1 MKDNVGFVKR
11 ALAYFLDMLIVGF
24 ISGILYFGVDA
35 IFKFDT
41 SITET
46 YNEKTTELAEKL
58 TETQIT
64 EEEYIEGFMDLS
76 TKYYQGMAEESVPYG
91 LIEFIVMI
99 AYMVGLAYYSNGQT
113 IGKKTFNIKVV
124 DKKGKTPSLN
134 TFFVRSLINYSLYV
148 SMVEL
153 ILVFILNKGFFELS
167 IIVEGISIVTTLLSV
182 IMIVFNDDKR
192 GIHDHISGTKV
203 VNDYDE

>member
-11 ALAYFLDMLIVGF
+11 ALAYFLDILIVGF
-24 ISGILYFGVDA
+24 ISGTLYFGVDA

-64 EEEYIEGFMDLS
+64 EDEYLEEFLDLS
-76 TKYYQGMAEESVPYG
+76 TKHYQGMAEESVPYG

-99 AYMVGLAYYSNGQT
+99 AYMVGLAYYCNGQT

-167 IIVEGISIVTTLLSV
+167 IIVEGISIVITLLSV

>member
-64 EEEYIEGFMDLS
+64 EDEYIEEFMDLS

-167 IIVEGISIVTTLLSV
+167 IIVEGISIVITLLSV

>member
-24 ISGILYFGVDA
+24 ISGTLYFGVDA

-64 EEEYIEGFMDLS
+64 EEEYIEEFMDLS

-167 IIVEGISIVTTLLSV
+167 IIVEGISIVITLLSV

>member
-167 IIVEGISIVTTLLSV
+167 IIVEGISIVITLLSV

>member
-11 ALAYFLDMLIVGF
+11 ALAYFLDMLIVGL
-24 ISGILYFGVDA
+24 ISGTLYFGVDA

-46 YNEKTTELAEKL
+46 YNEKTTELAEKF

-64 EEEYIEGFMDLS
+64 EEEYIEEFMDLS

-167 IIVEGISIVTTLLSV
+167 IIVEGISIVITLLSV

>member
-24 ISGILYFGVDA
+24 ISGTLYFGVDA

-64 EEEYIEGFMDLS
+64 EDEYIEEFMDLS

-167 IIVEGISIVTTLLSV
+167 IIVEGISIVITLLSV

>member
-24 ISGILYFGVDA
+24 ISGTLYFGVDA

-64 EEEYIEGFMDLS
+64 EEEYIEEFMDLS

-124 DKKGKTPSLN
+124 DKKGKTSSLN

-167 IIVEGISIVTTLLSV
+167 IIVEGISIVITLLSV